1 VHDAATT
8 QPLVALGF
16 TTLEAETYAFLL
28 RESPVTGYRIAQAL
42 RRPAPNIYKALE
54 SLEVKGAV
62 LVEDGDSR
70 LCRPVPPDELLSQL
84 ERRFREQRARA
95 ERVLSL
101 PPEAAGDDRV
111 YTLRSAAQ
119 VLERARGMLRR
130 CAEVALADAFP
141 LALEAL
147 RPDLESAAARGVQVA
162 VKAYA
167 PAEVAGAR
175 VVLDSASD
183 RVLERWPGQWLN
195 LVVDGREHLIAFLT
209 ADGRGVRQAVWSG
222 SAVLSWVYHSA
233 LSSEIVLDDV
243 RNRLGAGADAAEAAR
258 AADAAEELKTL
269 HAPGYREL
277 AFRFADSG
285 PRARRAGS
293 KRAGKKPRR
302 GGARAPGPGAKKG
315 KR

>member
-16 TTLEAETYAFLL
+16 TTLEAEAYAFLL

-54 SLEVKGAV
+54 SLELKGAV

-84 ERRFREQRARA
+84 ERRFHEHRARA
-95 ERVLSL
+95 ERVLSQA
-101 PPEAAGDDRV
+101 PGEAEDDRV
-111 YTLRSAAQ
+111 YTLRSAGQ
-119 VLERARGMLRR
+119 VLERARRMLRG
-130 CAEVALADAFP
+130 CAEIVLADLFP
-141 LALEAL
+141 LPLDSLRPELEA
-147 RPDLESAAARGVQVA
+147 AAARGVQVA

-167 PAEVAGAR
+167 PAEVSGAR
-175 VVLDSASD
+175 VVLDAVPD
-183 RVLERWPGQWLN
+183 RALERWPGQWLN
-195 LVVDGREHLIAFLT
+195 LVADGREHLIAFL
-209 ADGRGVRQAVWSG
+209 ASDGRAVHQAVWSG
-222 SAVLSWVYHSA
+222 STALSWVYHSA

-243 RNRLGAGADAAEAAR
+243 RNRLRQGADVEDVKR
-258 AADAAEELKTL
+258 AADAAEELRAL

-285 PRARRAGS
+285 PRARR
-293 KRAGKKPRR
+293 
-302 GGARAPGPGAKKG
+302 GGAAGPRAKRG